1 MALFS
6 AVHLAAFAGQALCEP
21 ETSDLPTHHAIPI
34 PLQKPDMANAKDDKA
49 AAPEPTFFK
58 IATGSPT
65 GTYFAVGEVLA
76 GLISHP
82 PGAERCIEI
91 ERCGP
96 EGMLAVAQNSDGAM
110 RNIIAV
116 ASGQIAAGLAP
127 ADLLND
133 AYAGSQIFSEVGPQK
148 NLRAITHLY
157 AESLHLISAAQS
169 QITQLDDLKDKRVSL
184 GRRGTGGYTYAHL
197 LLDARGL
204 RDSVTRLELDLYDA
218 ADQLLTGELDAFF
231 HLGGTPVPFI
241 NDLLSTGSVKLNN
254 ITGERIAVL
263 YDSRPFMRPNLI
275 QADTYSQTGQ
285 IETIASN
292 AYWIVADTVS
302 EDRVYAITRAFWHPS
317 NQAERASEPEPV
329 TWSQI
334 SEAIEDLPVPLHPGA
349 KRFYEEVGVLT
360 SPEDTQELTPETTPA
375 LEAQDEDEDDVN
387 LN

>member
-1 MALFS
+1 MLMKLRHPRLSRRFLRLRQGLRPAL
-6 AVHLAAFAGQALCEP
+6 
-21 ETSDLPTHHAIPI
+21 I
-34 PLQKPDMANAKDDKA
+34 
-49 AAPEPTFFK
+49 
-58 IATGSPT
+58 
-65 GTYFAVGEVLA
+65 FAVGEVLA

-82 PGAERCIEI
+82 PGAERCLEV

-116 ASGQIAAGLAP
+116 SSGQIAAGLAP

-133 AYAGSQIFSEVGPQK
+133 AYTGTEIFSDVGPQK
-148 NLRAITHLY
+148 NLRAIAHLY
-157 AESLHLISAAQS
+157 AESLHLISATQS
-169 QITQLDDLKDKRVSL
+169 QITQLDDLKDKKVSL
-184 GRRGTGGYTYAHL
+184 GRRGSGGYTYARM

-204 RDSVTRLELDLYDA
+204 RDTVTRLELDLYDA

-231 HLGGTPVPFI
+231 HLGGAPVPFI

-275 QADTYSQTGQ
+275 QTDTYPQTGQ
-285 IETIASN
+285 VETIASN

-302 EDRVYAITRAFWHPS
+302 EARVYAITRAFWHPS
-317 NQAERASEPEPV
+317 NQAELANNPEPV
-329 TWSQI
+329 TWSQM
-334 SEAIEDLPVPLHPGA
+334 SQAIEDLPVPLHPGA
-349 KRFYEEVGVLT
+349 KKFYEEAGL
-360 SPEDTQELTPETTPA
+360 LTPPEEDPA
-375 LEAQDEDEDDVN
+375 PTLESAPAPDPEVQDEDDVS